1 MTERKEDPGKTLE
14 EMVRHLIAAAHDG
27 RLQPVFVGMNVII
40 SPGGGFPVP
49 PQRAR
54 GDGKEPDIEIQRIG
68 DRILLVTELP
78 GLSPE
83 NVQVL
88 FRGDRVFIWGKD
100 GERQY
105 RTSAAVPPPRAGSE
119 QVTYRHGVLEVSYV
133 PMETSGTGNPP
144 APREE

>member
-1 MTERKEDPGKTLE
+1 
-14 EMVRHLIAAAHDG
+14 MVRHLIAAAHNG

-49 PQRAR
+49 PPRAR
-54 GDGKEPDIEIQRIG
+54 GDGKEPDIEIQRVG

-88 FRGDRVFIWGKD
+88 FRGGRVFIWGKD

-105 RTSAAVPPPRAGSE
+105 RSSAAVPPPRAGSE
-119 QVTYRHGVLEVSYV
+119 QVTYRHGILEVSYV
-133 PMETSGTGNPP
+133 PMETSDTGSTP

>member
-1 MTERKEDPGKTLE
+1 MTEKQEDTRKTLE
-14 EMVRHLIAAAHDG
+14 DMVRHLIAAAHDG
-27 RLQPVFVGMNVII
+27 RLQPFFVGMNVII

-49 PQRAR
+49 PQRVR
-54 GDGKEPDIEIQRIG
+54 GEGKEPDIEIQRLG
-68 DRILLVTELP
+68 DRVLLVTELP

-105 RTSAAVPPPRAGSE
+105 RTSAAVPPPRTGSE
-119 QVTYRHGVLEVSYV
+119 QVTFRHGVLEVSYI
-133 PMETSGTGNPP
+133 PQDTSDTCTSPP
-144 APREE
+144 PRGE